1 MLRSFLDMYTVLSRT
16 RVTRGLTAQ
25 KSLKS
30 NLKIE
35 MKVIIRELK
44 QYAVSLNIKK
54 NLAVPKKNGNCQN
67 ESRRNGKKTCFF
79 VKL

>member
-1 MLRSFLDMYTVLSRT
+1 MYTVFSRT

-54 NLAVPKKNGNCQN
+54 NLSVPKKM
-67 ESRRNGKKTCFF
+67 EIAKMKVETEKTCFF